1 MGEYILGAITML
13 IGIVTGHVLA
23 KPWLDKRLNK
33 PKPPQQGGPTI

>member
-1 MGEYILGAITML
+1 MGDAIIGAAIML

-33 PKPPQQGGPTI
+33 PKPPQGGTTI